1 MSFQRDPATWTSA
14 IDPIVDWHGNS
25 ITICS
30 CVPSGTKLEQK
41 PSKREIVIMWVKDA
55 AAGAGLV
62 LFMVSAF
69 MLASGA
75 HAALSHLPI

>member
-1 MSFQRDPATWTSA
+1 MSYQRNHRYWTSA
-14 IDPIVDWHGNS
+14 VEVHGNS

-30 CVPSGTKLEQK
+30 CIPIGTKVEQN
-41 PSKREIVIMWVKDA
+41 PTKREIRIMWIKDA

-69 MLASGA
+69 LLASGA
-75 HAALSHLPI
+75 HAAMNHLPI

>member
-1 MSFQRDPATWTSA
+1 MSFQRDQTYWTSA
-14 IDPIVDWHGNS
+14 IEFHGNS

-30 CVPSGTKLEQK
+30 CVPCGTKLEQN
-41 PSKREIVIMWVKDA
+41 PSKREIGIMWIKDA